1 MIAFDPP
8 AHTVSH
14 EFLHNPNPS
23 DAFPMLI
30 RIKQLRARIRYLIDR
45 AFAREF
51 TGQLLLLLVLVVT
64 VTLIGMTAIFFGLF
78 SEENTNI
85 SGIPHDIDRGLWDSL
100 WWSLNQVLP
109 LRGFERMYH
118 ATAPVLVYAFFL
130 SLMGL
135 VVFSVLISLI
145 NNTMLG
151 RIEALRRGET
161 PVLERNHVLVLGWNN
176 KVFSVLRQLARL
188 EPGTKVVILAPREIH
203 YMREELRVAG
213 IQREQMTIIL
223 RSGIPSNRNELERVA
238 LDHASS
244 VIILSTDA
252 DDSESIKSMVL
263 LAARDDWPGKA
274 PTLTSEIAHESNYEL
289 AKIASRDR
297 LQIVSSAKVI
307 SKVIV
312 QAIRN
317 PGLSSIYNELFSP
330 EGNSIYVQQL
340 PECTDVAIEDIAYR
354 ITDAIA
360 IGITWEKHQDGN
372 LRYATALNPEPDY
385 EMAGDEQLVLLARGL
400 PVHYV
405 ASTGGHQ
412 SQLAREGGGHTRVP
426 RRVLLIGWTDMIH
439 DILLELNAHALQ
451 GTRISILSGKN
462 PEDARLSIEQHQE
475 AAFQNLGLEFIE
487 GDAAAAAVY
496 ADMDLDSYQ
505 SIVVLADDWGDKGD
519 VDTRTLRILLRLSDL
534 RKYASDPAHTVVE
547 LMDEANHDLIAG
559 LGVDDVVISPGVV
572 SAQLAQIARQ
582 EVLGPIYRELLS
594 AGGVEISLRPA
605 GDYVALDTD
614 CHYDDLIYAAQ
625 QKLEIA
631 LGMRLAHNNGEVLLN
646 PSRNKT
652 WRLGEKDQVIVLA
665 QQLYQ

>member
-1 MIAFDPP
+1 
-8 AHTVSH
+8 
-14 EFLHNPNPS
+14 
-23 DAFPMLI
+23 
-30 RIKQLRARIRYLIDR
+30 
-45 AFAREF
+45 
-51 TGQLLLLLVLVVT
+51 
-64 VTLIGMTAIFFGLF
+64 
-78 SEENTNI
+78 
-85 SGIPHDIDRGLWDSL
+85 
-100 WWSLNQVLP
+100 
-109 LRGFERMYH
+109 
-118 ATAPVLVYAFFL
+118 
-130 SLMGL
+130 

-161 PVLERNHVLVLGWNN
+161 PVLERDHVLVLGWNN

-188 EPGTKVVILAPREIH
+188 EPGIKVVILAPREIS
-203 YMREELRVAG
+203 MMQEALRVAG
-213 IQREQMTIIL
+213 IQREQLTIIL
-223 RSGIPSNRNELERVA
+223 RSGIPSNRSELERVA
-238 LDHASS
+238 MDYASS
-244 VIILSTDA
+244 IIILSTDA

-263 LAARDDWPGKA
+263 LASRDDWPGKV
-274 PTLTSEIAHESNYEL
+274 PTLTTEIAHEYNYEL
-289 AKIASRDR
+289 AKIASRER

-312 QAIRN
+312 QTIRN

-330 EGNSIYVQQL
+330 DGNSIYVQQV

-360 IGITWEKHQDGN
+360 VGITWEKRQDGN

-385 EMAGDEQLVLLARGL
+385 EVAADEQLVLIARGL

-405 ASTGGHQ
+405 AAATGYQ

-451 GTRISILSGKN
+451 GTGISILSGKT
-462 PEDARLSIEQHQE
+462 PAEAGRSIEQHQE

-487 GDAAAAAVY
+487 GDAANAAAY
-496 ADMDLDSYQ
+496 EEMELGSYQ

-534 RKYASDPAHTVVE
+534 RKYDKTLAHTVVE
-547 LMDEANHDLIAG
+547 LMDEANRDLIAG

-631 LGMRLAHNNGEVLLN
+631 LGLRLARNNGELILN
-646 PSRNKT
+646 PPRNKT
-652 WRLGEKDQVIVLA
+652 WRLGEQDQVVVLA

>member
-1 MIAFDPP
+1 
-8 AHTVSH
+8 
-14 EFLHNPNPS
+14 
-23 DAFPMLI
+23 MLTTF
-30 RIKQLRARIRYLIDR
+30 KHFRARIRYLIDR
-45 AFAREF
+45 AFAHEF

-78 SEENTNI
+78 SEENANI
-85 SGIPHDIDRGLWDSL
+85 SGIHNDIDKGFWDSL

-118 ATAPVLVYAFFL
+118 ATGIVLAYAFFL

-176 KVFSVLRQLARL
+176 KVFSVLRQLASL
-188 EPGTKVVILAPREIH
+188 EPGIKVVILAPREINF
-203 YMREELRVAG
+203 MQEELRVAG
-213 IQREQMTIIL
+213 IQRERITIIL
-223 RSGIPSNRNELERVA
+223 RSGVPSNRSELERVA
-238 LDHASS
+238 MDYASS
-244 VIILSTDA
+244 IIILSTDA

-263 LAARDDWPGKA
+263 LAAKTDWPGKT
-274 PTLTSEIAHESNYEL
+274 PTLTTEIAHEYNYEL
-289 AKIASRDR
+289 AKIASRNR

-312 QAIRN
+312 QTIRN
-317 PGLSSIYNELFSP
+317 PGLSTIYNELFSHD
-330 EGNSIYVQQL
+330 GNSIYVQQV
-340 PECTDVAIEDIAYR
+340 PECTDVAVADIAYR
-354 ITDAIA
+354 ITDAIPV
-360 IGITWEKHQDGN
+360 GITWKQQQDGN
-372 LRYATALNPEPDY
+372 LRHALALNPEPDY
-385 EMAGDEQLVLLARGL
+385 EIAADEKLVLLAHGL
-400 PVHYV
+400 PVNYE
-405 ASTGGHQ
+405 STRKSCQ
-412 SQLAREGGGHTRVP
+412 SQLARKDENHPRVP
-426 RRVLLIGWTDMIH
+426 HRVLLIGWTDMLH

-451 GTRISILSGKN
+451 GTEIGILSSKTHADACRCIEQR
-462 PEDARLSIEQHQE
+462 EDAALP
-475 AAFQNLGLEFIE
+475 NLGLEFIE
-487 GDAAAAAVY
+487 GDAASAAAY
-496 ADMDLDSYQ
+496 EEIDLRTYQ
-505 SIVVLADDWGDKGD
+505 SIVVLADDRGDKGD

-534 RKYASDPAHTVVE
+534 RKYDKVLAHTVVE
-547 LMDEANHDLIAG
+547 LVDEANRDLIAE
-559 LGVDDVVISPGVV
+559 LEVDDVVISPGVV

-582 EVLGPIYRELLS
+582 DVLGPIYRELLS

-631 LGMRLAHNNGEVLLN
+631 LGLRLARKNGEVLLN
-646 PSRNKT
+646 PSRDKT
-652 WRLGEKDQVIVLA
+652 WCLGKHDQVIVLA